1 MILIKS
7 IFPFKILCHLVRQ
20 DLKNMVQYNINLKST
35 ESKMSV
41 FGIFS
46 ISASTVWEHMID
58 PNKNRPV
65 LHPEEICGQHFQQV
79 WLTFLKTSKIL
90 LILYC
95 FSHF

>member
-65 LHPEEICGQHFQQV
+65 LHPDWF
-79 WLTFLKTSKIL
+79 TFLKTRKIL